1 MVFAN
6 EADLLNLALFG
17 ISAKDWAQENSE
29 LKGNIRDYA
38 SSEQLLVMAN
48 LESLNSKLIEWDC
61 DVEQRFEILQKTA
74 IKQLSVLDDFK
85 GLDDLV

>member
-1 MVFAN
+1 MFAN

-17 ISAKDWAQENSE
+17 ISAKEWQLDNPDM
-29 LKGNIRDYA
+29 KGNIRDYA

-74 IKQLSVLDDFK
+74 IKQLNVLGDFK
-85 GLDDLV
+85 GLEDFS